1 MMDVI
6 ALIHR
11 EDSAWG
17 ISFPDFPGCISAG
30 NSLQEVLSQGR
41 EALEFHIDGLVEDG
55 ETMPLLRSIDQL
67 RADPEVDFDS
77 AEIVSTVNVDLPGR
91 AIRVQIT
98 LEESLL
104 ARLDRAA
111 DKAGSTRSGFI
122 AETVKRRL
130 SG

>member
-1 MMDVI
+1 MDVI

-55 ETMPLLRSIDQL
+55 ETMLPQVSVPIAKGTKPATVPDAEP
-67 RADPEVDFDS
+67 ADEPDEPYFKF
-77 AEIVSTVNVDLPGR
+77 
-91 AIRVQIT
+91 Q
-98 LEESLL
+98 
-104 ARLDRAA
+104 
-111 DKAGSTRSGFI
+111 GFF
-122 AETVKRRL
+122 VRPPYQ
-130 SG
+130 